1 MGSRV
6 QKIAFLIFAL
16 MFIAIMAV
24 LNTSVL
30 TMGTSANQQLT
41 STVSSSDNKLSVYD
55 GSTVYGSSVVE
66 CASAPDGICS
76 TKLEIQVK
84 TGAGGDTTYSV
95 DSTYSKDTDPTD
107 STYINKTAKFNSTL
121 VYNSNGVVTG
131 IVFEQA

>member
-41 STVSSSDNKLSVYD
+41 STVSSSDNKLAVYD

-66 CASAPDGICS
+66 CASTPDGICS
-76 TKLEIQVK
+76 TKLQIKVT
-84 TGAGGDTTYSV
+84 TGAGGENTYST
-95 DSTYSKDTDPTD
+95 DSVYSKDTDPTD
-107 STYINKTAKFNSTL
+107 AAYINKTAKFTSQL
-121 VYNSNGVVTG
+121 EYNDNGVVTG
-131 IVFEQA
+131 ITFKQQ

>member
-1 MGSRV
+1 
-6 QKIAFLIFAL
+6 

-76 TKLEIQVK
+76 TKLKVTVS
-84 TGAGGDTTYSV
+84 TGENDAGTTYTGDAS
-95 DSTYSKDTDPTD
+95 YSKDTAPTD
-107 STYINKTAKFNSTL
+107 ATYINKTAKFTSQL
-121 VYNSNGVVTG
+121 HYNNNGVVDE
-131 IVFEQA
+131 IIFKQVQ